1 MLERVM
7 DMGTGVYILWGIG
20 LLGLFLKM
28 IASTYLKRM
37 LRASENM
44 STTRKK
50 SLRILRQKYENG
62 RNLGINS
69 GSGEAFVEKNI
80 RGLRLMALP
89 MEFWRRS
96 GQLLACV
103 ACMLMAGGFL
113 YYDVT
118 WRGSPDMVLYLA
130 NGVLVCAFL
139 LALENIFLVNNKLEM
154 LKANIRDYLEN
165 LTPAR
170 TVQTRTAGR
179 PNIRAVPQPQNPE
192 TDRIET
198 EAKTDKA
205 EKRQSRTAPAEGESA
220 VTSVYDER
228 ASNSGEEPPQSN
240 EEALNCFL
248 KEFFS

>member
-20 LLGLFLKM
+20 LLGLLLKM

-37 LRASENM
+37 LKASENM
-44 STTRKK
+44 STTKKK
-50 SLRILRQKYENG
+50 SLRVLRQKYENG

-69 GSGEAFVEKNI
+69 GSGEAFVEKNV
-80 RGLRLMALP
+80 RGLKLMAMP

-118 WRGSPDMVLYLA
+118 WRGSPQMVLYLA

-170 TVQTRTAGR
+170 AVPARNAQR
-179 PNIRAVPQPQNPE
+179 PNIKVVPQPKASESGREE
-192 TDRIET
+192 TRHGGT
-198 EAKTDKA
+198 V
-205 EKRQSRTAPAEGESA
+205 PGEGESA

-228 ASNSGEEPPQSN
+228 ASNEDVGRPQSN